1 MHALSG
7 PGLLN
12 RRADERRFLV
22 SAVRSGDAAQAMA
35 RTDLPRARNSF
46 IDQVVSGYLDM
57 RPVRPL
63 ERRAINALGAAIA
76 DGLAM
81 KLMTAENLSVL
92 LRSGT
97 VGDAAGQHHVR
108 NGVAMGR
115 ARHPE
120 HLRFRRT
127 DHPGGEW
134 LTGCRRG
141 EPAGSPA
148 SIARVI
154 GIRTPA
160 STRFRSR
167 PRGSA
172 RLDPAPPLIRE
183 SATIIAGRK
192 PF

>member
-1 MHALSG
+1 
-7 PGLLN
+7 
-12 RRADERRFLV
+12 
-22 SAVRSGDAAQAMA
+22 MA
-35 RTDLPRARNSF
+35 RTDLPRVRNAL

-81 KLMTAENLSVL
+81 KLITAEKPV
-92 LRSGT
+92 GT
-97 VGDAAGQHHVR
+97 SEERYCWRRRGQHHVR
-108 NGVAMGR
+108 NDVAIGR
-115 ARHPE
+115 ARHLE

-148 SIARVI
+148 SIAPVI

-160 STRFRSR
+160 PTRFRSR

-172 RLDPAPPLIRE
+172 RLNQAPPLTRE